1 MQNIGNCV
9 LCGRMFGVRPHERLQ
24 GGAELSAFEEQGNVV
39 LPVSLRVALLV
50 IGGQLSGFSDPTVRS
65 LIVDGSGLNVREF
78 FGSRVCPLCFPSDD
92 AADDDVDTD
101 EDEDE
106 YEGDDSDYDP
116 EAVDDRPVNV
126 LKITAD
132 GSVREL
138 TVCGLNDM
146 KIQTGLVKDNDNCYL
161 KDLGVY
167 FWFDANA
174 QREKLKLN
182 VFCSILY
189 GSPVRGD
196 VVIIGDITKNL
207 FRSSEW
213 QDLPRD
219 WFDLRLAEVISIAN
233 TDQEVLSNISEFFQ

>member
-1 MQNIGNCV
+1 
-9 LCGRMFGVRPHERLQ
+9 
-24 GGAELSAFEEQGNVV
+24 
-39 LPVSLRVALLV
+39 LLV

-106 YEGDDSDYDP
+106 YEDDDSGYDP
-116 EAVDDRPVNV
+116 DAVNDRPTNI
-126 LKITAD
+126 LKISAD

-138 TVCGLNDM
+138 TVCGLDDM
-146 KIQTGLVKDNDNCYL
+146 KSQTGLVRENDNCYL
-161 KDLGVY
+161 RDLGVF
-167 FWFDANA
+167 FWFDANV
-174 QREKLKLN
+174 QRERLKLN

-196 VVIIGDITKNL
+196 VVIIGDITRNL
-207 FRSSEW
+207 VRSRDWEN
-213 QDLPRD
+213 LPKD

-233 TDQEVLSNISEFFQ
+233 TDQEVLSNISKFFDR